1 MSMCSYQG
9 RNSFKSHHKENAHEV
24 TFIIILDTM
33 AALYI
38 YPFDTMFLY
47 SILDDINQ
55 SQTTRI
61 QA

>member
-1 MSMCSYQG
+1 MPHIGGM
-9 RNSFKSHHKENAHEV
+9 FKSHHKENAHEV

>member
-1 MSMCSYQG
+1 M
-9 RNSFKSHHKENAHEV
+9 FKSHHKENAHEV